1 MASGKSLCTCAFLL
15 LLILSYGIMHCEGRK
30 MKAESVKISG
40 DGGGGFVAESEES
53 SAVGPGHSPGVGH
66 SVGPKSTG
74 PQV

>member
-1 MASGKSLCTCAFLL
+1 
-15 LLILSYGIMHCEGRK
+15 

-40 DGGGGFVAESEES
+40 NGGGFVAESEET